1 MKKSIIWSQ
10 VFKASVCT
18 KYRNKIKRLIEETF
32 TTNMTGKIL
41 FSFLFFEL
49 IQINKKISRPNK
61 NDQTYDQTD
70 QINNYMEWL
79 NIKKM

>member
-1 MKKSIIWSQ
+1 
-10 VFKASVCT
+10 
-18 KYRNKIKRLIEETF
+18 
-32 TTNMTGKIL
+32 MTGKIL

-70 QINNYMEWL
+70 QINNYME
-79 NIKKM
+79 

>member
-10 VFKASVCT
+10 VFKASVCP